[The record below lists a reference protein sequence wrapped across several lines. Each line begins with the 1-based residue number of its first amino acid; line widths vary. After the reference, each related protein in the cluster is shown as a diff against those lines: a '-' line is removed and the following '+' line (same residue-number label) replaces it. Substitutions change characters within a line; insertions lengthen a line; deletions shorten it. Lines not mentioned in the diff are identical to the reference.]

1 MAHNTTLGKLGEQ
14 AAEAYLIAHGY
25 LVKERNY
32 RYKRAEVDLI
42 AIKEKTLV
50 LVEVKTRSSHQY
62 GYPEEAVSQR
72 KEEMLHSAA
81 AYYIEKQ
88 QWPHD
93 VRFDVISVL
102 WRQGQPEILH
112 IEDAFH

>member
-14 AAEAYLIAHGY
+14 AAEAHLTAQGY
-25 LVKERNY
+25 LVLERNF

-42 AIKEKTLV
+42 AAKEKTLV

-62 GYPEEAVSQR
+62 GFPEEAVSTR
-72 KEEMLHSAA
+72 KEAMLQLAA
-81 AYYIEKQ
+81 DYYIEQ
-88 QWPHD
+88 HQWLHE

-102 WRQGQPEILH
+102 WQQGKPEILH